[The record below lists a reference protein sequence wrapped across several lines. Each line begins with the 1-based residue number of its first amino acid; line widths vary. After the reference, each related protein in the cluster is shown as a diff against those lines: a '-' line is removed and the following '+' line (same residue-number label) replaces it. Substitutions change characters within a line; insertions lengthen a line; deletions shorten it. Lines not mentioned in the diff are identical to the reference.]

1 MKRYE
6 TLLIFVVVGLLIIL
20 WFFSLDKTCK
30 EKCENAV
37 YSSINVN
44 TWDTR
49 SSTKA
54 YAASKTECLA
64 ACSTSRRLLIRKVLK
79 KIF

>member
-6 TLLIFVVVGLLIIL
+6 TLLIFVVVSLLVIFWI
-20 WFFSLDKTCK
+20 FSLDKTCK
-30 EKCENAV
+30 EKCENVV
-37 YSSINVN
+37 YSSIDVN
-44 TWDTR
+44 TWDDR
-49 SSTKA
+49 SSSKA

-64 ACSTSRRLLIRKVLK
+64 ACSTSRRLFVKKIIK

>member
-6 TLLIFVVVGLLIIL
+6 TLLIYVVVGLLIIL
-20 WFFSLDKTCK
+20 WIFLAKTCK

-37 YSSINVN
+37 YTSFNIN

-64 ACSTSRRLLIRKVLK
+64 ACSTSRRLLIKKVLK
-79 KIF
+79 NIF

>member
-6 TLLIFVVVGLLIIL
+6 ILLIFIVVCLLVIFWI
-20 WFFSLDKTCK
+20 FSLDKTCK

-37 YSSINVN
+37 YTSFNVN

-64 ACSTSRRLLIRKVLK
+64 ACSTSRRLLIKKVLK
-79 KIF
+79 NIF